1 MRWHIGSST
10 DIYCFGGYDMAK
22 ESVQKKT
29 NIVLIG
35 FMGSGKTVI
44 GRQTARLLDFDFADT
59 DDEIRQ
65 VTGMEL
71 RQLFRKHGEIRF
83 RSEERLVLQK
93 LAAREHIVIACG
105 GSLPPKPENLE
116 LLRDKGWFV
125 LLTAKPEV
133 IRNRLQR
140 KANRLLTG
148 SKPSAEHIS
157 MQAAAWE
164 QNFTPY
170 ADFILD
176 SGAISVDEAAT
187 KLAENF
193 RAFCS
198 QP

>member
-1 MRWHIGSST
+1 
-10 DIYCFGGYDMAK
+10 MAK

-93 LAAREHIVIACG
+93 LAGREHIVIACG

-176 SGAISVDEAAT
+176 SGAINVDEAAT